1 MGKKPFLLVIQKV
14 INKPL
19 EIMLPNCDKILERL
33 IFKRLFELLIELN
46 ITLFMRM
53 YFKTGISSINKI
65 QSNTHEI

>member
-65 QSNTHEI
+65 QFNTHEI